1 MLQGVL
7 IPVEETPHECAED
20 KQEEFVMIPIL
31 DFKRF
36 RVWLIVV
43 TSLVMTTQLT
53 AQVFEVSSPNPSIP
67 AGSGSANFDLSFSIN
82 QTSGALLET
91 CGFQFQY
98 SHDPAVLQISGPGA
112 IPSGDLAALDGG
124 AGPGFFDG
132 QTFPNGF
139 TLGTVYSLTFTE
151 TLTFDVPREVISVG
165 YSAVPSA
172 IANLTQDLVTVV
184 SLSTNLG
191 SPIIDNI
198 ISNCAG
204 STEILLGAD
213 CFVTLM
219 PAPPLNFEITTSD
232 QNLLASEVISQ
243 GISADFTIFQDATDP
258 ADITPT
264 DGFSFAYGHDSNL
277 LTIDSISPGADLSGL
292 AGGAGPEFFQESLF
306 VAGAAV
312 GCLYDFQIQETITYD
327 SALHVA
333 TFNYSAVAGAFSGLT
348 DPVSTEIQQSSVLGN
363 PAIESVIVVGGG
375 TAIQAIVNPATFT
388 IQPTPAFTLS
398 APSQAASFSPA
409 SGTGSFEVSFDLVE
423 DAANAGF
430 PNSTQG
436 FSIGL
441 GHPSSLLT
449 VTSGG
454 PAGVVLGLN
463 SGTGPDF
470 FDTNIFPEGITFGC
484 VYSFTNPGTNILIFD
499 TAATVVTASYETI
512 PGAFIGQQNPV
523 ILSLTGNSALGTPP
537 VEQVVVVNSQS
548 QSMFVAG
555 CTVELAP
562 GGGIDR
568 GDCNDDGGF
577 DIADA
582 VFLLSYLFL
591 SGSVNC
597 QNACDNND
605 DEQLN
610 IADAVT
616 ALSALFT
623 GGPPPPGSGQCG
635 PDTTPG
641 SLTCDVFNSCL

>member
-1 MLQGVL
+1 
-7 IPVEETPHECAED
+7 
-20 KQEEFVMIPIL
+20 MIPAS
-31 DFKRF
+31 DFKQV
-36 RVWLIVV
+36 RVWLMVV
-43 TSLVMTTQLT
+43 TALVMTAQLP
-53 AQVFEVSSPNPSIP
+53 AQIFEVSSPNPSIP
-67 AGSGSANFDLSFSIN
+67 AGSGSASFDLAFSID

-98 SHDPAVLQISGPGA
+98 SHDPAVLQISGAGA
-112 IPSGDLAALDGG
+112 VPSGDLAALDGG

-132 QTFPNGF
+132 QTFATGF
-139 TLGTVYSLTFTE
+139 TVGTVFSLTFTE
-151 TLTFDVPREVISVG
+151 TLTFDVPKEVISVG

-184 SLSTNLG
+184 SLSNNLG

-204 STEILLGAD
+204 STETLVGAD

-219 PAPPLNFEITTSD
+219 PAPPLNFEITTPNQD
-232 QNLLASEVISQ
+232 LLASEVINQ
-243 GISADFTIFQDATDP
+243 GISADFTIFQDALDP

-277 LTIDSISPGADLSGL
+277 LEIDSITLGVDLQGL

-306 VAGAAV
+306 ATGAAV
-312 GCLYDFQIQETITYD
+312 GCLYDFQIQETVTFN
-327 SALHVA
+327 SALHVS
-333 TFNYSAVAGAFSGLT
+333 TFNYSAVPGALSSLT
-348 DPVSTEIQQSSVLGN
+348 NPVSTTIQQSTILGN

-398 APSQAASFSPA
+398 APPQSASFSPA
-409 SGTGSFEVSFDLVE
+409 SGAGSFDVTFDLVE

-430 PNSTQG
+430 PNNTQG

-441 GHPSSLLT
+441 GHPSSQLA

-463 SGTGPDF
+463 GGAGPDF
-470 FDTNIFPEGITFGC
+470 FDTNTFAEGVTFGC
-484 VYSFTNPGTNILIFD
+484 VYSFTDPGTNTLIFNS
-499 TAATVVTASYETI
+499 AAPIVAASYETI
-512 PGAFIGQQNPV
+512 PGAFLGQQNPV
-523 ILSLTGNSALGTPP
+523 VLSLTGNSSLGTPA

-555 CTVELAP
+555 CTVELSP

-610 IADAVT
+610 IADAVS

-623 GGPPPPGSGQCG
+623 GGAPPPGSGQCG
-635 PDTTPG
+635 PDATPG
-641 SLTCDVFNSCL
+641 SLTCDTFNSCL